1 MEVALRIHEPDAD
14 ERHAEVAGF
23 LAVVAGEDAE
33 AARIDRQ
40 RLMEGE
46 LRREIGQRPGR
57 VWKTR

>member
-1 MEVALRIHEPDAD
+1 MEVALRIHEADAD

-23 LAVVAGEDAE
+23 LTVVAGEHAE

-57 VWKTR
+57 VWKT